1 MKKQKEVRRVILLF
15 FIALLISFVAT
26 FPFSF
31 ASQVDWISQHTVFP
45 EYFRTLFLKTGT
57 LLPTFAFHIGGGQNL
72 FYFSYYGLLAP
83 WVLLSYVF
91 SFVPMKLYVSVFFL
105 FSYSFDGLLCY
116 RFLKK
121 HFSEKI
127 AFQGSLLFLLSTS
140 LLFHSHRHIMF
151 VSYFPFLFLAFCGI
165 DQYFKTR
172 KTFFFTVQIS
182 LLLFTNYYFAISCL
196 LALGCYALFIL
207 FSFPKQTRKSI
218 LSLLFPLLRSVFIA
232 ILTAS
237 ILLLPTFLALISG
250 RSGTPSVSLFNLLLP
265 NLNLANFFYDPYG
278 LGLSFLS
285 FFSLFFLLFQKEKR
299 MKVFAFFLLFLC
311 TSSFLLYLLNGGAY
325 IRAKVLLPFLPLF
338 VYATACF
345 LSTFSHRKKQYLLSF
360 LLFLFLFFL
369 SLWNESTRSFSFLLL
384 LDYSFFLVFYKTP
397 KKVTFLFLLVFLSL
411 LTIFTSRS
419 DLLLPLDTF
428 LEKQEKKIQ
437 KNYQKLPLTPLYRT
451 SSEGLSNVNQVFSL
465 DTSSPFL
472 YSSLSNENYH
482 SFYQTFFHSI
492 PNRNQLMLTSSVNL
506 FYDTIL
512 GVRYRYGKIQSSFYQ
527 KIGDHLYQNPYA
539 FPIFYGN
546 TKLMGTS
553 EYEKLTDQE
562 KMEALLSYTV
572 VENAKPSSY
581 LSSLHPAS
589 FPFVLE
595 DKVKEKLNLHF
606 ENGKLVVE
614 PKKDYTFHLPL
625 SYSLQDEILL
635 LRLPLLNQTS
645 CKTKDRTLTIEG
657 QTNKIT
663 CSSHLY
669 KNENMT
675 LDFLLSTSKKEVD
688 LKITE
693 GKYVFEEAQVYLLGK
708 EVFQEEVD
716 GKILP
721 ENFEWEQTY
730 DAFTFTLDMNQ
741 DGYFTSSIPYDTGF
755 VLKID
760 GKEVPIQKVNT
771 AFLGAP
777 LSKGKH
783 TLTLSF
789 VPKGLVLG
797 KILTSLGIFFLFL
810 LFLKEKFTCKLPK
823 KICSTRNN

>member
-1 MKKQKEVRRVILLF
+1 MKKRKEEWILVSFSLLLLF
-15 FIALLISFVAT
+15 LAT
-26 FPFSF
+26 VPFLFGSK
-31 ASQVDWISQHTVFP
+31 VDWVSQHTVFP
-45 EYFRTLFLKTGT
+45 AYFRMFFWKTGK
-57 LLPTFAFHIGGGQNL
+57 LFPTFLFQLGAGQNS
-72 FYFSYYGLLAP
+72 FYVSYYGLLAP
-83 WVLLSYVF
+83 WVLLSYF
-91 SFVPMKLYVSVFFL
+91 LPMLPMKLYTVL
-105 FSYSFDGLLCY
+105 FYSFCYVLDGILCF
-116 RFLKK
+116 RFLKN
-121 HFSEKI
+121 HFSKKVSL
-127 AFQGSLLFLLSTS
+127 ATSLLFLLSTS
-140 LLFHSHRHIMF
+140 LLFHSHRHILF

-165 DQYFKTR
+165 DQYFQTK

-182 LLLFTNYYFAISCL
+182 LLLFTNYYFAIACL
-196 LALGCYALFIL
+196 LALGCYALFVF
-207 FSFPKQTRKSI
+207 FSFPKPTWKS
-218 LSLLFPLLRSVFIA
+218 LCSSLFPLLRSVFIA
-232 ILTAS
+232 ILTAG
-237 ILLLPTFLALISG
+237 ILLLPTFLALLSG
-250 RSGTPSVSLFNLLLP
+250 RGESSKIFLSELFLP

-285 FFSLFFLLFQKEKR
+285 FFSLFFHLFQKEKR
-299 MKVFAFFLLFLC
+299 TKVFAFFLLCLC
-311 TSSFLLYLLNGGAY
+311 FSSFFLYLLNGGAY
-325 IRAKVLLPFLPLF
+325 IRAKVLLPFLPL
-338 VYATACF
+338 YMYETACF
-345 LSTFSHRKKQYLLSF
+345 LSTFSKRKKQDSLSFVLFLLLLSF
-360 LLFLFLFFL
+360 
-369 SLWNESTRSFSFLLL
+369 SLWNESTRSFSLLL
-384 LDYSFFLVFYKTP
+384 VLDYSFFLAFYKAP
-397 KKVTFLFLLVFLSL
+397 KKTTFLFLLIFLSL

-419 DLLLPLDTF
+419 DLLLPLDTL
-428 LEKQEKKIQ
+428 LEKQEKEIQ
-437 KNYQKLPLTPLYRT
+437 KAYQMLPLNPLYRT

-482 SFYQTFFHSI
+482 AFYQTFFHSI
-492 PNRNQLMLTSSVNL
+492 PNRNQLMLTSSTNL

-512 GVRYRYGKIQSSFYQ
+512 GVRYRYGKVQSLFYQ

-546 TKLMGTS
+546 TKLMETS
-553 EYEKLTDQE
+553 EYEKLTEQE

-572 VENAKPSSY
+572 VEKAKPSSY

-595 DKVKEKLNLHF
+595 DEVKEKLNLHF
-606 ENGKLVVE
+606 ENGKFVVE

-635 LRLPLLNQTS
+635 LRLPLFNQTS
-645 CKTKDRTLTIEG
+645 CNAKDRTLTIEG

-675 LDFLLSTSKKEVD
+675 LDFLLSTSKKEVV

-708 EVFQEEVD
+708 EVFQEDVG

-721 ENFEWEQTY
+721 ENFRWKQTY
-730 DAFTFTLDMNQ
+730 DAFTFTLTMNQ
-741 DGYFTSSIPYDTGF
+741 DGYFTSSIPYDSGF

-760 GKEVPIQKVNT
+760 GKEVPLQKVNT

-789 VPKGLVLG
+789 IPKGLIFG
-797 KILTSLGIFFLFL
+797 KILTSLGIFFLLF
-810 LFLKEKFTCKLPK
+810 LFLKEKDKHK
-823 KICSTRNN
+823 VKRKDDYISIS